1 MQRIVYRGP
10 REYQW
15 VFLAMLRIWR
25 AELVYRARRYY
36 VPTQDFLSERAWL
49 AQSLRCD
56 EGSIG
61 LQLIA
66 GDASPRKFYRVS
78 LCLNGE
84 MQTHILMVSPPTEN
98 NEKFVLVQ
106 GLLKAA
112 GVRVP
117 RLQRADL
124 SLGLFL
130 LEDLGDV
137 TYWSA
142 LQEGDVDTYYTRAL
156 IALSDMQALSGAR
169 TLLPLYDDKEL
180 QRELTICPEWF
191 FARAL
196 SMDLGPAGEAI
207 FERFSQFLLSVAA
220 EQPSRFVHRDYHS
233 RNLMVLDKGEIA
245 IIDFQD
251 AIIGPITYD
260 AVSLLKDVYIV
271 WPREQQISWLAQYW
285 QLLVSAGYL
294 PDDSWGAFV
303 RWYDLMGLQRHVK
316 ILGVF
321 SRLWLR
327 DQKPAYMRDI
337 PVVIDYIREAC
348 GLYSKD
354 YSAIADF
361 WKWFEDTVLPRV
373 QQADWYATS

>member
-1 MQRIVYRGP
+1 
-10 REYQW
+10 
-15 VFLAMLRIWR
+15 
-25 AELVYRARRYY
+25 
-36 VPTQDFLSERAWL
+36 
-49 AQSLRCD
+49 
-56 EGSIG
+56 
-61 LQLIA
+61 
-66 GDASPRKFYRVS
+66 
-78 LCLNGE
+78 
-84 MQTHILMVSPPTEN
+84 
-98 NEKFVLVQ
+98 
-106 GLLKAA
+106 
-112 GVRVP
+112 
-117 RLQRADL
+117 
-124 SLGLFL
+124 L

-156 IALSDMQALSGAR
+156 TALSDMQALSGAQ
-169 TLLPLYDDKEL
+169 TVLPVYDDKEL
-180 QRELTICPEWF
+180 QRELTICPDWF

-196 SMDLGPAGEAI
+196 SMDLGPSDEAV
-207 FERFSQFLLSVAA
+207 FERFSQCLLSVAA

-233 RNLMVLDKGEIA
+233 RNLMVLDEGDIA

-251 AIIGPITYD
+251 AIVGPITYD

-271 WPREQQISWLAQYW
+271 WPREQQMSWLAQYW
-285 QLLVSAGYL
+285 RLLVSADYL

-361 WKWFEDTVLPRV
+361 WKWFEDRVLPQV

>member
-1 MQRIVYRGP
+1 M
-10 REYQW
+10 
-15 VFLAMLRIWR
+15 
-25 AELVYRARRYY
+25 
-36 VPTQDFLSERAWL
+36 PTQDFLSERAWL

-66 GDASPRKFYRVS
+66 GDASPRKFYRAS

-84 MQTHILMVSPPTEN
+84 IQTHILMVSPPTEN
-98 NEKFVLVQ
+98 NEQFVLVQ

-142 LQEGDVDTYYTRAL
+142 LQEGDVDIYYTRAL
-156 IALSDMQALSGAR
+156 IALSDMQALSGAQ
-169 TLLPLYDDKEL
+169 TVLPLYDDKEL

-196 SMDLGPAGEAI
+196 SMDLGPADEAI
-207 FERFSQFLLSVAA
+207 FERFSQCLLSVAA

-285 QLLVSAGYL
+285 RLLVSAGYL

-327 DQKPAYMRDI
+327 DQKPAYMHDI

-373 QQADWYATS
+373 QQADWYANS